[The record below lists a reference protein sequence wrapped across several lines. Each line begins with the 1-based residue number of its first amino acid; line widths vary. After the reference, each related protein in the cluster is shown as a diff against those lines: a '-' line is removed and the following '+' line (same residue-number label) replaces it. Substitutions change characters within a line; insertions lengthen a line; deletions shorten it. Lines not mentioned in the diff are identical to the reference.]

1 MTRRAFH
8 ILIAML
14 LLACLIS
21 PLVEIAFHSQD
32 CIFISGRDMESTL
45 AVVLLVLALAFALAR
60 LLFVI
65 LPGILEKECR
75 FISHRLPLSP
85 PGLVTVI
92 FEPYP
97 LIPLRI

>member
-32 CIFISGRDMESTL
+32 CIFISGRDMESTF

-60 LLFVI
+60 LLFII
-65 LPGILEKECR
+65 LPGILEKECLFVSR
-75 FISHRLPLSP
+75 RLLLSS
-85 PGLVTVI
+85 PGLVIVL

-97 LIPLRI
+97 LLPLRV